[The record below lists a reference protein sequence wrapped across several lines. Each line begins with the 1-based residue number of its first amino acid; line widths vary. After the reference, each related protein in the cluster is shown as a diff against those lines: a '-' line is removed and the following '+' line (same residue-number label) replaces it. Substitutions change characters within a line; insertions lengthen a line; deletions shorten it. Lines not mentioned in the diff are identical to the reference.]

1 MDATFRTFP
10 PVEEQLALVMRGIV
24 ECPSKDELE
33 KKLVKSRATGRPLT
47 IKAGFDPTAP
57 DLHIGHTVLITKMRQ
72 FQELGHRVVFLI
84 GDFTAMIG
92 DPTGRNVTRK
102 PLTRDEVLANA
113 ETYKAQVFKILDPQE
128 TVVAFNA
135 TWLDALG
142 TAGTVALAAKYTL
155 ARIMERE
162 DFKTRF
168 ATGNAISVHELL
180 YPLMQGYDSVALKA
194 DVELG
199 GTDQLFNLLVGRQ
212 LMKEYGLEPQCVM
225 TTPLLEGTDAHL
237 ENGVIVGKKMS
248 KSLGNYV
255 GIQEPAL
262 EMVGKLMSITDDLMW
277 RYLDLLSTR
286 QTAEITA
293 LREAV
298 LRQELHPMKVKLSL
312 AEELVTRYHGVGTGE
327 AATAEWQRI
336 FSQRE
341 TPAEI
346 PEVTVAVPAG
356 VAGIGIAQL
365 LREAKLVDSGSL
377 GRQMVQQGAVT
388 LDGVPVTA
396 VDHAV
401 AVGGP
406 YLVKVGKRRFARI
419 TVAHGA

>member
-1 MDATFRTFP
+1 M
-10 PVEEQLALVMRGIV
+10 
-24 ECPSKDELE
+24 
-33 KKLVKSRATGRPLT
+33 T
-47 IKAGFDPTAP
+47 I
-57 DLHIGHTVLITKMRQ
+57 
-72 FQELGHRVVFLI
+72 
-84 GDFTAMIG
+84 
-92 DPTGRNVTRK
+92 
-102 PLTRDEVLANA
+102 
-113 ETYKAQVFKILDPQE
+113 
-128 TVVAFNA
+128 
-135 TWLDALG
+135 
-142 TAGTVALAAKYTL
+142 
-155 ARIMERE
+155 
-162 DFKTRF
+162 
-168 ATGNAISVHELL
+168 
-180 YPLMQGYDSVALKA
+180 
-194 DVELG
+194 
-199 GTDQLFNLLVGRQ
+199 
-212 LMKEYGLEPQCVM
+212 
-225 TTPLLEGTDAHL
+225 PLLEGTDAHL

-286 QTAEITA
+286 KTAEITA

-312 AEELVTRYHGVGTGE
+312 AAELVTRYHGTSAADGVGAGE
-327 AATAEWQRI
+327 VATAEWQRI

-346 PEVTVAVPAG
+346 AEVTVAVPAG

-388 LDGVPVTA
+388 LDGAPVTA

-406 YLVKVGKRRFARI
+406 YLVKVGKRRFARV